1 MSRHSRSEPE
11 KASAE
16 DIPARGGQAGGVLRE
31 LRGEHG
37 GPHLGTRA
45 LALLLVLLLAAPLTA
60 LVWVVARYL
69 LGTVI

>member
-1 MSRHSRSEPE
+1 M
-11 KASAE
+11 
-16 DIPARGGQAGGVLRE
+16 LRE

-60 LVWVVARYL
+60 LVWAVARYL